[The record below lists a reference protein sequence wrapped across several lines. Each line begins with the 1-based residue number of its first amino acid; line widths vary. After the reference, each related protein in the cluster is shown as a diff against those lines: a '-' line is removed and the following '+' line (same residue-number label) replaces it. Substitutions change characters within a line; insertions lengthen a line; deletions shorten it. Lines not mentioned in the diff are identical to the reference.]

1 MSELPTLITTLKRLL
16 KAHGLTY
23 RDVAAGLGLS
33 ETSVK
38 RLFSSERFTV
48 ERLERLSGLLGY
60 TLSEL
65 MAEVGGQVDR
75 LHALTHEQEGQLVRD
90 DKLMLLA
97 VCAFNHWNVDDIVA
111 AYRLTRAECLKRLL
125 VLDRMGLIALL
136 PGDRIRLKVAWDFDW
151 LPDGPIHRHF
161 IVRNL
166 TDYVHSRFD
175 ADGEQLAFTFGML
188 GAAARAELQGE
199 LRRLAKRM
207 NDLHQS
213 SAALPL
219 AEKQGAAMLVSIRG
233 WEPKAF
239 AALRRRAVPAGDGAN
254 ADTVSQKR
262 QAT

>member
-38 RLFSSERFTV
+38 RLFSSERLTV
-48 ERLERLSGLLGY
+48 ERLERLAGLLGY

-65 MAEVGGQVDR
+65 MAEVGNQLDR
-75 LHALTHEQEGQLVRD
+75 LHALTPEQEGQLVRD
-90 DKLMLLA
+90 DKLMLVA
-97 VCAFNHWNVDDIVA
+97 VCAFNHWSVDDIVI

-136 PGDRIRLKVAWDFDW
+136 PGDRIRLKVARDFDW
-151 LPDGPIHRHF
+151 LPDGPIRRHF

-166 TDYVHSRFD
+166 ADYVDSRFD
-175 ADGEQLAFTFGML
+175 ADGEQLSFAFGML

-199 LRRLAKRM
+199 LRRLAKQM

-213 SAALPL
+213 SAVLPL
-219 AEKQGAAMLVSIRG
+219 AEKQGAAMLLSVRD

-239 AALRRRAVPAGDGAN
+239 AALRHRAVPGGDGASE
-254 ADTVSQKR
+254 DKESQR
-262 QAT
+262 PRAT

>member
-1 MSELPTLITTLKRLL
+1 MTELPTLITTLKRLL

-23 RDVAAGLGLS
+23 RDVAAGLDLS

-48 ERLERLSGLLGY
+48 ARLERLAGLLGY

-65 MAEVGGQVDR
+65 MAEVGNQMDR
-75 LHALTHEQEGQLVRD
+75 LHAMTPQQEGQLVRD
-90 DKLMLLA
+90 DKLMLVA

-136 PGDRIRLKVAWDFDW
+136 PGDRIRLKVARDFDW
-151 LPDGPIHRHF
+151 LPDGPIRRHF

-166 TDYVHSRFD
+166 SDYVDGRFD
-175 ADGEQLAFTFGML
+175 AEGEQLVFAFGML

-199 LRRLAKRM
+199 LRRLAKQM

-213 SAALPL
+213 GAVLPL
-219 AEKQGAAMLVSIRG
+219 AEKQGVAMLLSIRD
-233 WEPKAF
+233 WEPKSF
-239 AALRRRAVPAGDGAN
+239 AALRRRPVPDRDGTR
-254 ADTVSQKR
+254 DHGMR
-262 QAT
+262 QRRRAT

>member
-16 KAHGLTY
+16 KANGLTY

-48 ERLERLSGLLGY
+48 ERLERLAGLLGY

-65 MAEVGGQVDR
+65 MAEVGNQMDR
-75 LHALTHEQEGQLVRD
+75 LHALTPEQEGQLVRD
-90 DKLMLLA
+90 DKLMLVA

-136 PGDRIRLKVAWDFDW
+136 PGDRIRLKVARDFDW
-151 LPDGPIHRHF
+151 LPDGPIRRHF

-166 TDYVHSRFD
+166 TDYVDSRFD
-175 ADGEQLAFTFGML
+175 ADGEQLAFAFGML
-188 GAAARAELQGE
+188 GASARAELQGE
-199 LRRLAKRM
+199 LRRLAKQM

-219 AEKQGAAMLVSIRG
+219 AEKQGAAMLVSIRD
-233 WEPKAF
+233 WEPRAF
-239 AALRRRAVPAGDGAN
+239 AALRRRALPGGDGASE
-254 ADTVSQKR
+254 DGVSQGPR
-262 QAT
+262 AT